1 MKNASDVKRGAG
13 IAPWSLLLL
22 PKLRSLKIALPCANT
37 PPAVLGPRG
46 GEALLRLTA
55 ARGLNAPDSYL
66 KVSTG
71 KEGARGEG
79 GGGFR
84 KRDVGDEEKWRNGDY
99 TLI

>member
-1 MKNASDVKRGAG
+1 VKNASDAKRGAG

-79 GGGFR
+79 GGGDFANGMSVM
-84 KRDVGDEEKWRNGDY
+84 KRNGEMG
-99 TLI
+99 IIP